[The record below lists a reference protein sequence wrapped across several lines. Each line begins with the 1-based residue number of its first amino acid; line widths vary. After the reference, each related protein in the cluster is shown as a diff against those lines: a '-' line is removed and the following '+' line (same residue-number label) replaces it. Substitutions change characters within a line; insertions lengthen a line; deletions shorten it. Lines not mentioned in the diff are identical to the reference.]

1 MTTSDLWA
9 MITALATVATAAVA
23 LFALVQS
30 YKTRKNSTFNALFS
44 QLIANHK
51 GTTCKKQCTEFYK
64 YFYDRIDDVKTICDL
79 VDLWA
84 EFQKGLGIEKSVR
97 FSHTFKYVYHEVT
110 TVHKE
115 GTISPSAK
123 RHYIGIIQSLMNKD
137 ELFCYLINLLQ
148 HFEIY
153 PDDEND
159 YREQL
164 KQYRFFDDLLRD
176 KDDRYREVMAHLCT
190 YLYVDVSKIIDL

>member
-1 MTTSDLWA
+1 
-9 MITALATVATAAVA
+9 MIGAFGTWFAVLVAAAA
-23 LFALVQS
+23 FWESLR
-30 YKTRKNSTFNALFS
+30 TRKNSAFNALFS

-51 GTTCKKQCTEFYK
+51 EVSTKKQCTEFYK

-84 EFQKGLGIEKSVR
+84 EFQKNKLNSEESVR

-115 GTISPSAK
+115 GTISPPAK
-123 RHYIGIIQSLMNKD
+123 HHYIGIIQSLMNKD

-148 HFEIY
+148 HFEKY

-164 KQYRFFDDLLRD
+164 KQYHFFDDLLRD
-176 KDDRYREVMAHLCT
+176 QDDRYREVMAHLCT
-190 YLYVDVSKIIDL
+190 YLYADVSKIIDL

>member
-1 MTTSDLWA
+1 MKPDWVEDIA
-9 MITALATVATAAVA
+9 ATVAA
-23 LFALVQS
+23 LMALLAFFQS
-30 YKTRKNSTFNALFS
+30 LRTRKNSAFNALFS

-51 GTTCKKQCTEFYK
+51 EVFADKPCTEFYK
-64 YFYDRIDDVKTICDL
+64 YFADRLDDVKTVRDL
-79 VDLWA
+79 VDIWA
-84 EFQKGLGIEKSVR
+84 EFQKNKLNSEESVR

-115 GTISPSAK
+115 STISTAAK

-148 HFEIY
+148 HFEKY
-153 PDDEND
+153 PDDKND

-164 KQYRFFDDLLRD
+164 KQYHFFDDLLRD
-176 KDDRYREVMAHLCT
+176 QDERYREVMAHLCT
-190 YLYVDVSKIIDL
+190 YFYVDIRRIIEM

>member
-1 MTTSDLWA
+1 MSDCFWT
-9 MITALATVATAAVA
+9 MITALGTIAAAIVA
-23 LFALVQS
+23 LIALVQS
-30 YKTRKNSTFNALFS
+30 YDTRKNSMFNALFS

-51 GTTCKKQCTEFYK
+51 EVFADKPCTEFYK
-64 YFYDRIDDVKTICDL
+64 HFADRLDDVKTIRDL
-79 VDLWA
+79 VEIWA

-123 RHYIGIIQSLMNKD
+123 HHYIGIIQSLMNKD
-137 ELFCYLINLLQ
+137 ELFCYLVNLLQ
-148 HFEIY
+148 HFEKY

-176 KDDRYREVMAHLCT
+176 QDDRYREVMAHLCT
-190 YLYVDVSKIIDL
+190 YLYADVSKIIDL